1 MRSALD
7 PHVSDPVCDSCKE
20 PAMSG
25 RLRCAPCQARYHLD
39 RDEPSEVDALVEAGE
54 LTRAEADQIAREC
67 VEYVAWAR
75 EQNAAAIGRMGQ

>member
-1 MRSALD
+1 MRSALG

-25 RLRCAPCQARYHLD
+25 RLRCGKCQYRYHCD
-39 RDEPSEVDALVEAGE
+39 RDESREMDALVEAGE

-75 EQNAAAIGRMGQ
+75 EQNAAAVGRMS